1 MSMFNKLK
9 EFKDMRSSAKK
20 AQEILSS
27 ETITG
32 QGAWGK
38 VLIEMTGTFE
48 IKKVTI
54 DDALVGKKTDIE
66 NGVKDALTDAVK
78 KVQFVLFKK
87 RKELEDLQN

>member
-1 MSMFNKLK
+1 MSVFNKLK

-20 AQEILSS
+20 AQEILSA
-27 ETITG
+27 ETVTG

-38 VLIEMTGTFE
+38 VMIEMTGTFD

-54 DDALVGKKTDIE
+54 EDSLVGKKADLE
-66 NGVKDALTDAVK
+66 AGVKDAMTDAVK

-87 RKELEDLQN
+87 RKELEDLQQ

>member
-27 ETITG
+27 ETVTG

-38 VLIEMTGTFE
+38 VMIGMTGTFDV
-48 IKKVTI
+48 KSVTI
-54 DDALVGKKTDIE
+54 DESLVGKKTE
-66 NGVKDALTDAVK
+66 LESGVKDAITDAVK

-87 RKELEDLQN
+87 RKELGELQK

>member
-27 ETITG
+27 ETVTG
-32 QGAWGK
+32 QSAWGK
-38 VLIEMTGTFE
+38 IMIEMTGTFE
-48 IKKVTI
+48 VKKVTI
-54 DDALVGKKTDIE
+54 DDEIIGKKTE
-66 NGVKDALTDAVK
+66 LETGVKDAITDAVK

-87 RKELEDLQN
+87 RKELEELQK

>member
-1 MSMFNKLK
+1 MFNKLK

-20 AQEILSS
+20 AQEILSN
-27 ETITG
+27 ETVTG

-38 VLIEMTGTFE
+38 VMIEMNGTFE

-54 DDALVGKKTDIE
+54 DDTLIGKKTE
-66 NGVKDALTDAVK
+66 LESGVKDAMTDAVK

-87 RKELEDLQN
+87 RKELEELQK

>member
-27 ETITG
+27 ETVTG

-38 VLIEMTGTFE
+38 VMINMTGTFDV
-48 IKKVTI
+48 KSVTI
-54 DDALVGKKTDIE
+54 DDTLLGKKQDLE

-87 RKELEDLQN
+87 RKELEDLQK

>member
-27 ETITG
+27 ETVTG

-38 VLIEMTGTFE
+38 VMISMTGTFDV
-48 IKKVTI
+48 KSVTV
-54 DDALVGKKTDIE
+54 DDTLMGKKEDLQ
-66 NGVKDALTDAVK
+66 NGIKDAINDAVK
-78 KVQFVLFKK
+78 KIQFVLFKK
-87 RKELEDLQN
+87 RKELEDLQK

>member
-1 MSMFNKLK
+1 MSVFNKLK

-20 AQEILSS
+20 AQEILSA
-27 ETITG
+27 ETVTG

-38 VLIEMTGTFE
+38 VMIEMTGTFD

-54 DDALVGKKTDIE
+54 EDSLVGKKAE
-66 NGVKDALTDAVK
+66 LEAGVKDAMTDAVK

-87 RKELEDLQN
+87 RKELEDLQA

>member
-20 AQEILSS
+20 AQEILAA

-38 VLIEMTGTFE
+38 VLIEMNGTFE

-54 DDALVGKKTDIE
+54 DDALLAKKEDLE
-66 NGVKDALTDAVK
+66 NGVKDAMTDAVK

>member
-1 MSMFNKLK
+1 MSVFNKLK

-20 AQEILSS
+20 AQEILSA
-27 ETITG
+27 ETVTG

-38 VLIEMTGTFE
+38 VMIEMTGTFD

-54 DDALVGKKTDIE
+54 DDSLVGKKADLET
-66 NGVKDALTDAVK
+66 GVKDAMTDAVK

-87 RKELEDLQN
+87 RKELEDLQK